1 MKEKSWFLRVQFQ
14 METLIDQLMFPYLI
28 IDIDLF
34 SSEGENLVGCSRT
47 VSVSWA
53 HPLHEH

>member
-28 IDIDLF
+28 IDIDFF
-34 SSEGENLVGCSRT
+34 SSEGENLAGCSRT

-53 HPLHEH
+53 HSLHEH

>member
-28 IDIDLF
+28 IDFF

-47 VSVSWA
+47 LSVSWA
-53 HPLHEH
+53 YPLHEH